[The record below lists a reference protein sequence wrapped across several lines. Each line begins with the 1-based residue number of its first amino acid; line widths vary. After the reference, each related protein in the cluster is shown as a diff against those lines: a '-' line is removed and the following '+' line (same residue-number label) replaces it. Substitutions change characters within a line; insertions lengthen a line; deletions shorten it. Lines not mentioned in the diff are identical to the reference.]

1 MAGRFTFTA
10 FSFSLFVVNDYRE
23 KHLWELQL
31 RLKKKKKPPGTDA
44 DIRLRLFSVVV
55 ESVVNVIDAVV
66 S

>member
-1 MAGRFTFTA
+1 MGVAA
-10 FSFSLFVVNDYRE
+10 EIEE
-23 KHLWELQL
+23 KE
-31 RLKKKKKPPGTDA
+31 KTDA